1 MAWRKKLTAQ
11 KLVDFLLASLDD
23 SNPSK
28 RSLVDLA
35 GGEPSPAPP
44 PPKPATPKRRSS
56 RGKKQTE
63 GGDVEMADAAEG
75 GEASATKDDTAGD
88 TAGDGANAVPPT
100 PPTPAQRELPET
112 EAYSHLLVLLLLLDA
127 NDPECKAASV
137 AALNRLSQFNRRTL
151 DALQARIVFYYS
163 LAHERFGELAEVRPS
178 LLALHRVA
186 ALRFDEMGQETIL
199 NLLMRNYLHY
209 NMYDQAEKLR
219 SKAQLPASRSNQQ
232 QCRYLYYLGR
242 IRAIQL
248 EYSDAKECLTQAH
261 RKAPKL
267 AKGFALELTKWITV
281 VRLLLGEIPEKKDL
295 TTAVSGGAAAQRA
308 LLPYLELTAAVRL
321 GDLEKFRA
329 VQEAHEAA
337 FRADKTTNLVTR
349 LRRNVIRT
357 GLRRVSL
364 AYSAISLDD
373 VAQKLGLGEGD
384 GDVEFVVAKAIRD
397 GGIDATIDHDARTM
411 HSSDATDVYSTG
423 EPQAAFHARIAFCLD
438 THNEA
443 VKAMRYPD
451 KVKKGKGD
459 GERKSAKDRD
469 LEELA
474 MHIMD
479 EDEMDEF

>member
-28 RSLVDLA
+28 QSLVDLA
-35 GGEPSPAPP
+35 GGEPSPPPP

-63 GGDVEMADAAEG
+63 GDVEMADAEG
-75 GEASATKDDTAGD
+75 GETVATKDEDGD
-88 TAGDGANAVPPT
+88 TAADANAIPPT
-100 PPTPAQRELPET
+100 PPTPAQRALPET
-112 EAYSHLLVLLLLLDA
+112 EAYAHLLVLLLLLDA
-127 NDPECKAASV
+127 NDPECKSASV

-281 VRLLLGEIPEKKDL
+281 VRLLLGEVPEKKDL
-295 TTAVSGGAAAQRA
+295 THPAAAQRA

-451 KVKKGKGD
+451 KVKKGTGD